1 MSTAALVLSLM
12 SAAFAIVYLPLA
24 RRLVPAVVTPYGKAN
39 LRRRFA
45 AAAVDAFVVLTGIIF
60 WWTLQSAL
68 MLFAAAIYVLL
79 RDALFARGQSVGKF
93 LFGLHVIHVRTQERC
108 SRLRSVARN
117 AVFVVPGLNLVG
129 VVLESMTIV
138 RDPQGERLGDLL
150 AGTQVV
156 EGLGARE
163 FVKSVAEPFKASR
176 RIPA

>member
-1 MSTAALVLSLM
+1 MATAALILSLM
-12 SAAFAIVYLPLA
+12 SAAFAVAYLPLA
-24 RRLVPAVVTPYGKAN
+24 RRLVPAVATPYAKAN

-60 WWTLQSAL
+60 WWTLQSAV

-93 LFGLHVIHVRTQERC
+93 LFGLHVIHVRTHERC

-117 AVFVVPGLNLVG
+117 IVFAVPGLNLVAL
-129 VVLESMTIV
+129 VLESMTIV

-150 AGTQVV
+150 AETVVV
-156 EGLGARE
+156 EGFGARE
-163 FVKSVAEPFKASR
+163 LVKSVGQSVRDSR
-176 RIPA
+176 RMPA